1 MEGILL
7 GFAVVAVLMT
17 IGAVT
22 AAWRPRRAE
31 VVQQGVTPLVYY
43 ITNPCLMVILVA
55 DTDVRV
61 VAGLFA
67 PLALGIALLT
77 GLCFALFGLLARRS
91 KRDIAVGAMASS
103 YVNAGNIGAPVA
115 LYMVGSTAPVVAVLL
130 AQLLVLAPLY
140 LMIFGLLSSAD
151 GDDVGRASR
160 RRTILRSLLN
170 PVTLGVVVGSAI
182 SLAGETPPDFLWQP
196 ITMIGEASI
205 PLMLIIFGMALWQE
219 KPFRSSEHLSES
231 LVSIFCKAAIM
242 PVIAWALAGPVFGLE
257 GTELLGVVAM
267 AALPTAQNVYI
278 FSLQHGMPTSVPKD
292 AIFASSFL
300 ALPVT
305 LFAAWLLAV

>member
-1 MEGILL
+1 MEGVLL

-22 AAWRPRRAE
+22 AAWRPRRSE
-31 VVQQGVTPLVYY
+31 VIQQGATPLVYY

-67 PLALGIALLT
+67 PLALAIALLT
-77 GLCFALFGLLARRS
+77 GLCFAVFGMLARRS
-91 KRDIAVGAMASS
+91 KRDIAVGAMSSS

-140 LMIFGLLSSAD
+140 LMIFGLVASTE
-151 GDDVGRASR
+151 GDDVDQPSR
-160 RRTILRSLLN
+160 GRTILRSLLN
-170 PVTLGVVVGSAI
+170 PVTLGVLVGSVI
-182 SLAGETPPDFLWQP
+182 SLVGETPPDFLWQP
-196 ITMIGEASI
+196 VTMIGEASI
-205 PLMLIIFGMALWQE
+205 PLMLIIFGMALWHE
-219 KPFRSSEHLSES
+219 KPFRSREHLSES
-231 LVSIFCKAAIM
+231 LVGILCKAAIM
-242 PVIAWALAGPVFGLE
+242 PAIAWVLAGPVFGLE

-292 AIFASSFL
+292 VIFASSFL

-305 LFAAWLLAV
+305 LLAAWLLAA